1 MREDNEKG
9 NLLTR
14 NSKESMGYLSVLIIN
29 LGIKSWKI
37 WKFHKNL
44 NVILFKFY
52 QNFIKILLKFD
63 HKLIKILFEFYE
75 IKMLHIKICIS
86 IVSLCGH
93 VKCYSVISRVV

>member
-37 WKFHKNL
+37 LKFHKNL

-52 QNFIKILLKFD
+52 QNFIKILLKFYSNFM
-63 HKLIKILFEFYE
+63 KL
-75 IKMLHIKICIS
+75 
-86 IVSLCGH
+86 
-93 VKCYSVISRVV
+93 KCYT

>member
-29 LGIKSWKI
+29 LGIKSW
-37 WKFHKNL
+37 